1 MSATRA
7 DRADRRERS
16 ERTPRPERTARPERT
31 VSPIAKLGATMVL
44 GVCLIIT
51 IDIVSAGT
59 ALVLLA
65 VSFPLLRIELRRAL
79 ARAWPVLLAAPL
91 TALTIALYGQ
101 TSGTIHFEFL
111 LMRVSD
117 GSLELA
123 GATGLRVLAIGL
135 PAVMLFIDVDPTD
148 LADGLAQLLRLPA
161 RFVLGAL
168 AALRLGGLLVEDWR
182 ALELARRARG
192 IGDRARLRRIA
203 GQGFALLVLAVRR
216 GSSLATAMEARGFRS
231 ARERT
236 WARPARFGLQD
247 VAVVA
252 LGAAIGAAAITA
264 SVLTG
269 SWNAIV
275 G

>member
-7 DRADRRERS
+7 ELRPDDAG
-16 ERTPRPERTARPERT
+16 RPERS
-31 VSPIAKLGATMVL
+31 VSPIATLGATMVL
-44 GVCLIIT
+44 GVCLILT
-51 IDIVSAGT
+51 IDVVSAGT

-65 VSFPLLRIELRRAL
+65 LSFPLLRIDLRRAL
-79 ARAWPVLLAAPL
+79 VRAWPVLLAAPL

-101 TSGTIHFEFL
+101 TSGTVHFEFL

-123 GATGLRVLAIGL
+123 AATGLRVLAIGL

-168 AALRLGGLLVEDWR
+168 AALRLGGLLIEDWR

-192 IGDRARLRRIA
+192 IGDRGRLRRIA

-216 GSSLATAMEARGFRS
+216 GSRLATAMEARGFRS
-231 ARERT
+231 ARDRT
-236 WARPARFGLQD
+236 WARPARFGLRD

-252 LGAAIGAAAITA
+252 LGAAIGAAAVTA